1 VSIVCSVVGGVVV
14 ILGLYM
20 LLWGK
25 DKDNEDGASKERE
38 SELDCEKQAK
48 VTDVGVSGK
57 E

>member
-1 VSIVCSVVGGVVV
+1 VGGVVV

-25 DKDNEDGASKERE
+25 EKDNEDGASKERE

-48 VTDVGVSGK
+48 VTDVGVCGK